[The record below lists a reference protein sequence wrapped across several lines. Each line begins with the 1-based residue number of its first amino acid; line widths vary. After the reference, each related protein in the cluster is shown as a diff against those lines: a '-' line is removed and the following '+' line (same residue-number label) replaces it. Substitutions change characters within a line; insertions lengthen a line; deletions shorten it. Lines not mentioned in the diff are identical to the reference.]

1 MWMAELAERS
11 GVAVPTIKFYL
22 REGLLPRGEARGAT
36 RASYDEDHVRRLR
49 LIRAL
54 VEVAGLGLDRV
65 REVLDTIGDTSV
77 SLHEALASAHQLLSP
92 ETEHA
97 PSEESR
103 AAVADVLAGM
113 GSEADPDGRHAHAVA
128 AALDAMAAAGQPVSE
143 EGLARYARA
152 MAEVARA
159 EVGLVA
165 PDNRDE
171 AVTYALLGSV
181 LAEPVILGLRRLA
194 HEDESRRRFSAGG
207 S

>member
-36 RASYDEDHVRRLR
+36 RASYDVEHVRRLR

-54 VEVAGLGLDRV
+54 VDVAGFGLDRV
-65 REVLDTIGDTSV
+65 REVLAVLDSDA
-77 SLHEALASAHQLLSP
+77 SLHEALAAAHQLLSP
-92 ETEHA
+92 EVAAEPTR
-97 PSEESR
+97 ESR
-103 AAVADVLAGM
+103 DAVAEVVRSL
-113 GSEADPDGRHAHAVA
+113 GSAADPEGRHATAVA
-128 AALDAMAAAGQPVSE
+128 AALDVMSAAGQPVSLD
-143 EGLARYARA
+143 GLTRYARA
-152 MAEVARA
+152 VQELAAA

-181 LAEPVILGLRRLA
+181 LAEPVILGLRRMA
-194 HEDESRRRFSAGG
+194 HEDQSVRRFSGTD
-207 S
+207 

>member
-11 GVAVPTIKFYL
+11 GVPVPTIKFYL

-54 VEVAGLGLDRV
+54 VDVAGLGLDRV
-65 REVLDTIGDTSV
+65 REVLDAIGDTSV
-77 SLHEALASAHQLLSP
+77 SLHQALASAHQLLSP
-92 ETEHA
+92 EPEVA
-97 PSEESR
+97 PSEESL
-103 AAVADVLAGM
+103 AAVADVLAGL
-113 GSEADPDGRHAHAVA
+113 GSEADPDGRHARAVA

-143 EGLARYARA
+143 MGLGHYARA
-152 MAEVARA
+152 MADVARA
-159 EVGLVA
+159 EVGLVV

-181 LAEPVILGLRRLA
+181 LAEPVLLGLRRLA
-194 HEDESRRRFSAGG
+194 HEDESLRRFSAGT
-207 S
+207 

>member
-11 GVAVPTIKFYL
+11 GVPVPTIKFYL

-36 RASYDEDHVRRLR
+36 RAAYDVEHVRRLR

-54 VEVAGLGLDRV
+54 VDTAGFGLDRV
-65 REVLDTIGDTSV
+65 REVLDALDDPTL
-77 SLHEALASAHQLLSP
+77 SLHEAIAAAHQLLSP
-92 ETEHA
+92 VPPE
-97 PSEESR
+97 PSPESR
-103 AAVADVLAGM
+103 AEVAELLAGTGSVADP
-113 GSEADPDGRHAHAVA
+113 EGRHATAVA
-128 AALDAMAAAGQPVSE
+128 AALDAMRRAGQPVSR

-152 MAEVARA
+152 MAEVAEA

-181 LAEPVILGLRRLA
+181 LAEPVLLGLRRLA
-194 HEDESRRRFSAGG
+194 HEHESRTRFGR
-207 S
+207 